1 MTDPFRSLFPK
12 DIADL
17 ILFTIRIPALDL
29 SFCLLLVLEMIIA
42 VTSLESLC
50 FCRSVFCRKS
60 WIIANI
66 YVLCFISFFLILE
79 MSYKDRT
86 VLPIGCYI
94 SYSRYFGLYRR
105 VCKAFTFFYSWLFWV
120 CIIYCWDSLSYCYFS
135 FSLSGTSFRLSIHN
149 LVLSSLGGI

>member
-1 MTDPFRSLFPK
+1 MTDPFRSLGYCRSDFVSDQDPSSGF
-12 DIADL
+12 I
-17 ILFTIRIPALDL
+17 ILFITGARDDYCSYL
-29 SFCLLLVLEMIIA
+29 SWECV
-42 VTSLESLC
+42 SLGL
-50 FCRSVFCRKS
+50 FFCRKS

-135 FSLSGTSFRLSIHN
+135 FNLSGTSFRLSIHN